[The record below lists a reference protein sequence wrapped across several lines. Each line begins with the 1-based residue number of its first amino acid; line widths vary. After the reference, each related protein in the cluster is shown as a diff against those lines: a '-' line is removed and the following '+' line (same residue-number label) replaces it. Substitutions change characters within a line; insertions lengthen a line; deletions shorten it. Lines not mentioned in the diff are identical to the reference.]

1 MSGPTPAPDAN
12 LTAAPRA
19 NPTQAP
25 SAAVLIR
32 PHHFRPNPATA
43 IDNAFQTTGLGLR
56 RDVSAAAYHASTAAA
71 RRLTEA
77 GVAVHLFDDETA
89 EHPDSVFPN
98 NWFSTHNDGRIALY
112 PMYAQNRRGERR
124 PDVIEFLKFAYRVEE
139 VTDYSGLELDGI
151 HLEGTGAMVL
161 DHTSRIAYTARSR
174 RADPKLLHRFCTAFG
189 YEPMMFDARDEEG
202 TPVYHT
208 NVMMCVAT
216 DFALVCLDAI
226 ADVKLRSEVVGRL
239 RETGKTVVALTQAQ
253 VRAFAGNAIELRGS
267 SSRRLLALSTTA
279 AAALTPDQVEVVES
293 SCDLLA
299 LDVSPIELA
308 GGSIRCMIA
317 GIHLDPRT
325 DPVAA
330 PAPRSAADD
339 VVMIAS

>member
-1 MSGPTPAPDAN
+1 MSASG
-12 LTAAPRA
+12 
-19 NPTQAP
+19 TQAP
-25 SAAVLIR
+25 SAVVLIR

-43 IDNAFQTTGLGLR
+43 VDNAYQTTGLGLR
-56 RDVSAAAYHASTAAA
+56 RDVSAAAYRASTAAA
-71 RRLTEA
+71 RRLADA
-77 GVAVHLFDDETA
+77 GVTVHLFDDETA

-98 NWFSTHNDGRIALY
+98 NWFSTHSGGRIALY

-124 PDVIEFLKFAYRVEE
+124 PDVIEFLKHAYRVEE

-161 DHTSRIAYTARSR
+161 DHVARIAYVARSR
-174 RADPKLLHRFCTAFG
+174 RADPRLLRRFCAAFG
-189 YEPMMFDARDEEG
+189 YEPMMFDAQDIDG
-202 TPVYHT
+202 TPIYHT
-208 NVMMCVAT
+208 NVMMCVAK

-226 ADVKLRSEVVGRL
+226 VDEKRRGEVAGRL
-239 RETGKTVVALTQAQ
+239 RETGKTVVELTQAQ
-253 VRAFAGNAIELRGS
+253 VAAFAGNAIELRGS
-267 SSRRLLALSTTA
+267 SSQRLLALSTTA
-279 AAALTPDQVEVVES
+279 AAALTAQQREVVES
-293 SCDLLA
+293 SCDLLP